1 MTRNGDAVW
10 VEMTMTSTQPIDS
23 SGKINE
29 VLRRKALNMQCL
41 DLATGENDAEFY
53 DVRCAFDEI
62 NQEWLYSIS
71 MPQRDKD
78 VLDEICRSNRIG
90 IEDLVPLFFQWTIR
104 EPEKAIDWL
113 IGKEEKKVELWDVR
127 RISKSKTYRHFES
140 LRKKTP

>member
-23 SGKINE
+23 SGKNNE

-41 DLATGENDAEFY
+41 DLATGENDTEFY
-53 DVRCAFDEI
+53 DVRCAFDEM

-113 IGKEEKKVELWDVR
+113 IGKEEKKA
-127 RISKSKTYRHFES
+127 
-140 LRKKTP
+140 